1 METKIEAQT
10 PKTVISPLLGIPV
23 VIGRKPPKT
32 EVNYLNEA
40 EWSKYKERRRFD
52 SWKQKAH
59 FYFDKIWSE
68 AKILT
73 RDEAY
78 KWLAK
83 QLEVTEENAHF
94 SRLGTVQC
102 AEAIWFCQQLLNDN
116 RRMDLDF
123 GCEPIT
129 PFYAL

>member
-1 METKIEAQT
+1 MT
-10 PKTVISPLLGIPV
+10 KTVISPLLGIPV

-32 EVNYLNEA
+32 EVNWLNET
-40 EWSKYKERRRFD
+40 EWLKFKERRRFD
-52 SWKQKAH
+52 SWRQKGH
-59 FYFDKIWSE
+59 FYFDKIWQE
-68 AKILT
+68 AKIMT
-73 RDEAY
+73 REETY

-83 QLEVTEENAHF
+83 QLDVTEENAHF
-94 SRLGTVQC
+94 SRLNQVQC

>member
-1 METKIEAQT
+1 MEIKINVET
-10 PKTVISPLLGIPV
+10 PETVISPLLVIPV

-32 EVNYLNEA
+32 KIDWTNEA
-40 EWSKYKERRRFD
+40 EMLKFKERRRFD
-52 SWKQKAH
+52 SWQDKGH
-59 FYFDKIWSE
+59 FYFDKLWRE

-73 RDEAY
+73 REECY
-78 KWLAK
+78 RWLAE
-83 QLEVTEENAHF
+83 QLGVSKENAHF
-94 SRLGTVQC
+94 SRLDAVQC
-102 AEAIWFCQQLLNDN
+102 AEAISLCQQLLNDN

>member
-10 PKTVISPLLGIPV
+10 PKTVISPLLGTPV

-32 EVNYLNEA
+32 EVNYLNEI
-40 EWSKYKERRRFD
+40 EWLKYKERRRFD
-52 SWKQKAH
+52 NWKQKAH

-73 RDEAY
+73 REEAY
-78 KWLAK
+78 KWLAE

-94 SRLGTVQC
+94 SRLDTVQC

-116 RRMDLDF
+116 RRVDLDF